1 MRCQSLSTMKLG
13 FLGLSEATKKPRM
26 VRFQRQSKL
35 IPFWT
40 LSLFEILSQGLP
52 KYDSSTQGVF
62 RGVKKDCRCQ
72 ILLQVT
78 ASSLFG
84 HFKIIGIPKKQN
96 AYSRI
101 RTRNDLVEGL
111 EDHHYAIKSS
121 NADQFNWIMYFLS
134 TTEIV
139 IYFTIL

>member
-1 MRCQSLSTMKLG
+1 MAILRD
-13 FLGLSEATKKPRM
+13 PRIKIHL
-26 VRFQRQSKL
+26 RYECLK
-35 IPFWT
+35 
-40 LSLFEILSQGLP
+40 ILSQGLP
-52 KYDSSTQGVF
+52 KYDSGTQGVF
-62 RGVKKDCRCQ
+62 RGVKKDWRCQ
-72 ILLQVT
+72 ILQQVT

-121 NADQFNWIMYFLS
+121 NASQFNWIMYFLS

-139 IYFTIL
+139 IYFTIYENTMLSRRLKIRLNYFFNDFDRK